1 MSDIKDYNVGDLVRL
16 KNNFDKD
23 RQMGI
28 ITKIKEQVHIKS
40 AGPAAVV
47 IVYWFK
53 IQEHDWE
60 YTFFLEKLD
69 KQT

>member
-1 MSDIKDYNVGDLVRL
+1 MSDTIDYRVGDLVRL
-16 KNNFDKD
+16 RNGFDKD

-28 ITKIKEQVHIKS
+28 ITQVKEKVHLKS
-40 AGPAAVV
+40 AGTAAVV